1 MRTLHSVLYTEYC
14 IYHAVAAAAAAAA
27 ILMLLLLLLLLLQG
41 VPMEDVMRVLR
52 KRFGTSGIAEKAARP
67 PKQ

>member
-1 MRTLHSVLYTEYC
+1 LAPHPLSAISNVFALPFVLP
-14 IYHAVAAAAAAAA
+14 
-27 ILMLLLLLLLLLQG
+27 QG

-52 KRFGTSGIAEKAARP
+52 KRFGTSGIEEKAARP